1 MSVFLFALAL
11 ATLVLHVA
19 TAVQIQRGN
28 RSIRFLKDLPPL
40 AGPLPRVSIL
50 IPARNEE
57 RNLEEA
63 LRSVLALD
71 YDNLEIDV
79 VDDRSTD
86 RTGEILDRMAAA
98 DPRLRVVHVREL
110 PPGWLGKNHA
120 LWLGAGKATGEFL
133 LFTDADIVIEPLAL
147 RRAVGAMVADGLDH
161 LTASPSIERP
171 SVLFE
176 MFIGVF
182 ALFFALFTK
191 PWKVKD
197 PKSPAHVGI
206 GAFNLVRAS
215 AYHAAGG
222 HRAIAMRPDDD
233 LKLGKLLKKNGF
245 RPEFVFG
252 QGALRVEWYA
262 SVRELIQ
269 GLMKN
274 AFSGVDY
281 RVSVVVVSTVI
292 QLVLLVWPFLALFLD
307 LRADALAQPGERA
320 GALPA
325 LLDQRSARRGA
336 PLARRRAPD
345 RDPALPLHRLAR
357 HDPHPLER
365 RHRLAGH
372 ALLPGGIKGQQ
383 GVSGTSRAALPSRRS
398 GRGVAYHP
406 GSHRHHYHPRHRLR
420 RAVDHVAP
428 HRRRAAD
435 VVGDE
440 RALAPVAPP
449 DPVAPRNSRSPGS
462 SSCCSRS
469 GSGSCWTGSAGHWS
483 SICPRGPSCTPR
495 LNGPRI
501 SGNGPISRD
510 RRSSPSATVNTIP
523 AARRWRLLTAI
534 AAANGFSLVSLTIT
548 YLLPIVTAELGRRRL
563 AVYITALGRTPHE
576 ILTRAWNGKDFGALP
591 DHLVALTMP
600 FMEVGQGH
608 LAYPVLHVI
617 HSRTRETALAP
628 SAAVLDEAITLFA
641 GVGSRAAAGQG
652 RVLPPPP
659 GDRRI
664 PHHAFRGAPRARGR
678 VPRSRRLSSRSARR
692 GSPP

>member
-1 MSVFLFALAL
+1 MALLLLAL

-19 TAVQIQRGN
+19 TAIQIQRGN

-63 LRSVLALD
+63 LRSILALD

-147 RRAVGAMVADGLDH
+147 RRAVGAMVAGELDH

-197 PKSPAHVGI
+197 PKSPAHVGV

-215 AYHAAGG
+215 AYQAAGG

-281 RVSVVVVSTVI
+281 RVSVVVVSTVV
-292 QLVLLVWPFLALFLD
+292 QLVLLVWPFLALFLTSD
-307 LRADALAQPGERA
+307 LISETTRWLNLASV
-320 GALPA
+320 LVLF
-325 LLDQRSARRGA
+325 LLCWINA
-336 PLARRRAPD
+336 PLAEVRRWHGV
-345 RDPALPLHRLAR
+345 ALPIATLLFLYIVWRAMVLTLWNDGIDWRGTHY
-357 HDPHPLER
+357 PL
-365 RHRLAGH
+365 
-372 ALLPGGIKGQQ
+372 
-383 GVSGTSRAALPSRRS
+383 
-398 GRGVAYHP
+398 
-406 GSHRHHYHPRHRLR
+406 
-420 RAVDHVAP
+420 
-428 HRRRAAD
+428 
-435 VVGDE
+435 
-440 RALAPVAPP
+440 
-449 DPVAPRNSRSPGS
+449 
-462 SSCCSRS
+462 
-469 GSGSCWTGSAGHWS
+469 
-483 SICPRGPSCTPR
+483 
-495 LNGPRI
+495 
-501 SGNGPISRD
+501 
-510 RRSSPSATVNTIP
+510 
-523 AARRWRLLTAI
+523 
-534 AAANGFSLVSLTIT
+534 
-548 YLLPIVTAELGRRRL
+548 AELK
-563 AVYITALGRTPHE
+563 ANKV
-576 ILTRAWNGKDFGALP
+576 
-591 DHLVALTMP
+591 
-600 FMEVGQGH
+600 
-608 LAYPVLHVI
+608 
-617 HSRTRETALAP
+617 
-628 SAAVLDEAITLFA
+628 
-641 GVGSRAAAGQG
+641 
-652 RVLPPPP
+652 
-659 GDRRI
+659 
-664 PHHAFRGAPRARGR
+664 
-678 VPRSRRLSSRSARR
+678 
-692 GSPP
+692 